1 MLARYSSCYPRVRPH
16 ARAKAGQRF
25 PVPGY
30 SAAPARKVP
39 PFFLPVQ
46 VFATGARWRLLP
58 LLRPLQM
65 RLNWGAALR
74 AHLKYPIAVCIVRPS
89 R

>member
-1 MLARYSSCYPRVRPH
+1 MLGRYSSCYPRVRPR
-16 ARAKAGQRF
+16 ARVKAGQRF

-46 VFATGARWRLLP
+46 VFATGVRWPTAAAASASDAWGSRGIA
-58 LLRPLQM
+58 M
-65 RLNWGAALR
+65 RNRTNA
-74 AHLKYPIAVCIVRPS
+74 
-89 R
+89 